1 LSDNQVEQT
10 NFDRVR
16 EKGGS
21 EGIIFCYAFD
31 SGKTLCG
38 IIEQIHNSFFPDDT
52 KQKAKAAQQPPDA
65 KKQKVAT
72 PEDFTTDKKKFLA
85 ATQQPL
91 QDKDIEPVEAKP
103 PKASRHN
110 KPLVAAPVQPPK
122 EEDKNFKPLVTK
134 TTKASYNKPLV
145 AVPNQP
151 PKDKSIPATK
161 SLDPPSEWWRPSKL
175 LSLFQT
181 LPK

>member
-1 LSDNQVEQT
+1 MSDSDVERT
-10 NFDRVR
+10 HFDRVR
-16 EKGGS
+16 EQGGR

-52 KQKAKAAQQPPDA
+52 KQKAKAAQQSPDA
-65 KKQKVAT
+65 KKQKKYAAT

-122 EEDKNFKPLVTK
+122 ERDKNFKPLVTK

-145 AVPNQP
+145 AASNQP
-151 PKDKSIPATK
+151 PKDKSTK
-161 SLDPPSEWWRPSKL
+161 SLDPPTEWWRPSKL
-175 LSLFQT
+175 MSLFQT